1 MNSART
7 GTLASLRGSIAR
19 IEAPSDAAMPN
30 RIALGHAGAADRR
43 HHVTAMAESE
53 QGKFDPQHVADR

>member
-30 RIALGHAGAADRR
+30 RIALGHAGAD
-43 HHVTAMAESE
+43 AMLRGGLAPAALHEVFAAGH
-53 QGKFDPQHVADR
+53 Q